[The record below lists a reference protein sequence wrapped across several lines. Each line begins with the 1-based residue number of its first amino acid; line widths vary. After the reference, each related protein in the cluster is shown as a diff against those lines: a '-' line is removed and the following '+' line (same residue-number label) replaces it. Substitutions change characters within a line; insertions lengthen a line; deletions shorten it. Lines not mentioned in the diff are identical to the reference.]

1 MKQVTELQIDDFT
14 IPETV
19 EQGMPVTVGF
29 NYYNTGKVTLNN
41 VMIKVEGNVDC
52 QNKNTYVGNM
62 ESGSSDYFETTFTPY
77 ETGEVPVSIVITYE
91 DPSGETVEQ
100 RRDASAPMDK
110 KHIAIGLGLLVI
122 LAGALAFFVKNQ
134 KEPPKS
140 TAESVSSAEDLEDDF
155 EEDDFVEE
163 VTEVIHEDDKEGMSL

>member
-1 MKQVTELQIDDFT
+1 M
-14 IPETV
+14 
-19 EQGMPVTVGF
+19 
-29 NYYNTGKVTLNN
+29 
-41 VMIKVEGNVDC
+41 
-52 QNKNTYVGNM
+52 
-62 ESGSSDYFETTFTPY
+62 
-77 ETGEVPVSIVITYE
+77 
-91 DPSGETVEQ
+91 
-100 RRDASAPMDK
+100 
-110 KHIAIGLGLLVI
+110 I

>member
-1 MKQVTELQIDDFT
+1 M
-14 IPETV
+14 
-19 EQGMPVTVGF
+19 
-29 NYYNTGKVTLNN
+29 
-41 VMIKVEGNVDC
+41 
-52 QNKNTYVGNM
+52 
-62 ESGSSDYFETTFTPY
+62 
-77 ETGEVPVSIVITYE
+77 ITYE

-100 RRDASAPMDK
+100 RRDMIMQVTEPAMPDDTENPDASAPMDK